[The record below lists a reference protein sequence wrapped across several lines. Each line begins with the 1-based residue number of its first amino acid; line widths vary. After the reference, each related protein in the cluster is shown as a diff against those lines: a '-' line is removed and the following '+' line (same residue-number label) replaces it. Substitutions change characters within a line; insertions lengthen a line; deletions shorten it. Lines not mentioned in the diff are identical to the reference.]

1 MSAQH
6 DLRDAS
12 GGGSGGGGRESGD
25 GSDGHLDDED
35 FLDSTFDEFEEQE
48 QQDAL
53 TRELVRGGFFGGD
66 FGEANLDGE
75 IDMSDLRPRSNRR
88 EAADSNARPG
98 GSARGAL
105 GSARGGRSNTARMLE
120 ALEALSQE
128 AEGLEGSGGGVPQS
142 LRGLLEQLHVGVGV
156 GADSS
161 VMSGMFP
168 FMQLLQGAGSNPRF
182 QRILSGL
189 SELCETLSLS
199 NEEVLAVSGFSV
211 DSFVPAVST
220 LIRFP
225 TSMDV
230 LLLAAR
236 ALSSILELFPSAAIP
251 KAIAE
256 QVIPSLCEKLLEI
269 EYMDVAELALQIL
282 ERIVCKSEAA
292 LSASSTSGTSA
303 VQLGAQYRLAVI
315 QENGIVALLQFVDF
329 FPLEIQ
335 RRAARIVCEV
345 CTDFP
350 LAMEGKLQQALPYI
364 SNLLHSFDSEILQSS
379 CACLQKLGES
389 TAFSENSAFASMIA
403 SDEICELL
411 VQRLTSYASLAEP
424 SGGGSTSV
432 LLSPTGYTNIMR
444 FLSCVLSSIPSDL
457 ESFSILRSASHLR
470 FVRLPPIVTTL
481 LAKQEVISENQLL
494 RETLKLVIAVLPI
507 AEEISPVNA
516 VPPSML
522 TLAHEILPLMIRVYD
537 VTSRADLR
545 YDCLG
550 VIFRSCSL
558 IYGRQRP
565 FMAQER
571 LELSRLATFFARVLR
586 PRRSSTAT
594 STSPN
599 PARSTPVL
607 VEREVDLLPVQL
619 TLGVVEIPL
628 QHTDARNEVK
638 ELFER
643 HGVASVIRF
652 YASSP
657 KEQGTED
664 DSDLSDVQKTSARLV
679 KEYLGSESPE
689 TSVVGQLQHLVE
701 DLSRAQAASS
711 TDNNAQSPS
720 LREVL
725 LKLRE
730 LNFITAHEIAHSGL
744 VKVLIELL
752 SSGEGQ
758 NTFSQVILT
767 QPVQDST
774 SGELSFVTSLVRCLQ
789 DAISSEKDAFSID
802 CGVPSKALTLG
813 DSVLSSGSVANDLDQ
828 LTQHIKVRVL
838 IEESKPEAAPEARSD
853 NGQQSTLREE
863 QEEPDEAPFRWMKR
877 TSLRRNGSSY
887 KANKS
892 SVHDTVV
899 LVEPLAR
906 IETMEDFIAG
916 KLFGRS
922 GNGDSILDAL
932 AGDGSAIDDEND
944 QEVGGEFNND
954 NVKQRRV
961 KAVYTGHP
969 LPTDM
974 SILEAIVKFGRAE
987 PNTSEKA
994 ETEAPSASAPGPPS
1008 MSHSRIWTS
1017 SPHEITFRVVTPLM
1031 STSASLDS
1039 ARSLECARGEVNT
1052 STSAMSS
1059 SKLTK
1064 GASSGEW
1071 WDDVWDLLLL
1081 MKLLREQTTGRAA
1094 TASLSFVNSFLSLQV
1109 NRALQQPVRVVTN
1122 SLPQWCFRLVNEF
1135 SFVLDFETR
1144 YHFMYATTCGC
1155 SRAIQYLCRSVWK
1168 KAVTEEPVTEQR
1180 RPNSSGTRRRH
1191 RDGSSRGRTSALDN
1205 ISQMVKLPR
1214 LKVRVARSRLL
1225 QSAMKLLAIYGGKKA
1240 VIEIEFLGEVG
1251 TGLGPTTEFFTLV
1264 CQQIQSQQLQM
1275 WKDDGHMAEP
1285 SSSRDGNSSDAEQ
1298 KREVLGY
1305 EEEEARTAEAQ
1316 NSLSIRGYHRVA
1328 VYHCPECKALHIP
1341 TCSVHRQLLT
1351 HEKKAGE
1358 ATPQTDAV
1366 AGGAS
1371 KPVNTRG
1378 CPAAS
1383 SSVSSRQPAATNSI
1397 PQCSHCLDE
1406 HDWHSAAA
1414 SCDCKQVSS
1423 ALEGVGEDDN
1433 LKASTDCTLKWWI
1446 LSEDEV
1452 HYLAKVY
1459 PQNATKVSHPVLQC
1473 AHCATVNFP
1482 GTDAGIVEM
1491 SGDRMVSRSGRR
1503 MFERDYRAVTK
1514 HVSPLCEGTPLNV
1527 MTSVITRS
1535 DVDLLVDFL
1544 GRGPEVLES
1553 EVESWNYLSQAALM
1567 GGNVGEG
1574 PSVTAPFGLYPKPY
1588 MGSSCQ
1594 AALSATQEE
1603 TKPASSTL
1611 SGDTSS
1617 LASMTASPGAEEVDV
1632 LAWFTFLGQFV
1643 GQALLD
1649 ERLLNLPFARPF
1661 LRALRGEKL
1670 VGRGVSMN
1678 ASLDFVE
1685 ELDPAIANSLRY
1697 LYDLAMQY
1705 SSMQEA
1711 GDVASEKVAAWTEEV
1726 DAMCLSFALVGA
1738 DDIPLEA
1745 GGGDTAV
1752 TLTALHRYVELSLEF
1767 LLERTIASQ
1776 VQAFQQGFAQ
1786 IYGGS
1791 GNQQLLHFLRAFDVR
1806 ELEQLLS
1813 DRGTGSTMWDRDGV
1827 ELREHMVC
1835 DHGYTADS
1843 RAIADLIA
1851 ILCDLSID
1859 DQRLF
1864 VRFVTGAG
1872 RLPLGGLRNLE
1883 PKLTVVR
1890 KLTERSDANSS
1901 GESDAVL
1908 PSASTCTNY
1917 LKLPDYSAREVMK
1930 RRLLYCIHEGQCSFH
1945 LS

>member
-1 MSAQH
+1 MSARRA
-6 DLRDAS
+6 LRDAS

-25 GSDGHLDDED
+25 GSGDHLDDED

-88 EAADSNARPG
+88 ETAGSNARPG
-98 GSARGAL
+98 GSVRGAP
-105 GSARGGRSNTARMLE
+105 GSARGGRSNAARMLE

-128 AEGLEGSGGGVPQS
+128 TEGLEGSGGGVPQS
-142 LRGLLEQLHVGVGV
+142 LRGLLEQLHVGVG
-156 GADSS
+156 ADSS
-161 VMSGMFP
+161 
-168 FMQLLQGAGSNPRF
+168 
-182 QRILSGL
+182 SGL

-211 DSFVPAVST
+211 DNFVPAVAA

-230 LLLAAR
+230 LLLAVR

-282 ERIVCKSEAA
+282 EWVVCKSEAA
-292 LSASSTSGTSA
+292 LSASSTPGTSA
-303 VQLGAQYRLAVI
+303 AQLCAQYRLAVI

-350 LAMEGKLQQALPYI
+350 LAMEDKLQQALPYI
-364 SNLLHSFDSEILQSS
+364 SNLLHSFDGEILQSS

-411 VQRLTSYASLAEP
+411 VQRLASYASLAEP

-432 LLSPTGYTNIMR
+432 LLPPTGYTNIMR
-444 FLSCVLSSIPSDL
+444 FLSCVLSSIPSEL

-470 FVRLPPIVTTL
+470 FVRLPPIVTAL

-522 TLAHEILPLMIRVYD
+522 TLAHEVLPLMIRVYD

-571 LELSRLATFFARVLR
+571 LELSRLAAFFARVLR

-594 STSPN
+594 PPN
-599 PARSTPVL
+599 PATSTPVL
-607 VEREVDLLPVQL
+607 VGCEVDLLPVQL
-619 TLGVVEIPL
+619 ALGVVEVPL
-628 QHTDARNEVK
+628 QHADARSEVK

-657 KEQGTED
+657 REQVPED
-664 DSDLSDVQKTSARLV
+664 DNDLSVVQEISARLV
-679 KEYLGSESPE
+679 REYLGSESPE

-701 DLSRAQAASS
+701 DLGRAQAAKS

-730 LNFITAHEIAHSGL
+730 FNFITAHEIAHSGL

-758 NTFSQVILT
+758 NAFSQVILT
-767 QPVQDST
+767 QSVQDSA

-802 CGVPSKALTLG
+802 CGVLSKAATLG

-838 IEESKPEAAPEARSD
+838 IEEGKPEAAPEVRSE
-853 NGQQSTLREE
+853 NGQQSIIREE
-863 QEEPDEAPFRWMKR
+863 QEAPDEASFRWMKR

-906 IETMEDFIAG
+906 IETMEDFIAD
-916 KLFGRS
+916 KLLGRN
-922 GNGDSILDAL
+922 GNGDSIRDTLT
-932 AGDGSAIDDEND
+932 GDGGAMDDEND

-961 KAVYTGHP
+961 KAIYRGHP
-969 LPTDM
+969 LPADM
-974 SILEAIVKFGRAE
+974 SMLEAIVKFGRAE
-987 PNTSEKA
+987 SSASEKA
-994 ETEAPSASAPGPPS
+994 EPEAPPASAPGPPS

-1017 SPHEITFRVVTPLM
+1017 SPHEITFRVVAPLM
-1031 STSASLDS
+1031 PTSASLDN
-1039 ARSLECARGEVNT
+1039 ARSLKCARGEGNT
-1052 STSAMSS
+1052 TSAVSA

-1064 GASSGEW
+1064 GSSSGEW

-1081 MKLLREQTTGRAA
+1081 MKLLREQTTGG
-1094 TASLSFVNSFLSLQV
+1094 TTTTSLSFVNSFLRLQV
-1109 NRALQQPVRVVTN
+1109 NRALQQPIRVVTN

-1168 KAVTEEPVTEQR
+1168 KAIAEEPVTAQR
-1180 RPNSSGTRRRH
+1180 WPNSSGTRRRH

-1275 WKDDGHMAEP
+1275 WKDDGRMAETP
-1285 SSSRDGNSSDAEQ
+1285 NSRDDNSSDTEQ
-1298 KREVLGY
+1298 KREVLGC
-1305 EEEEARTAEAQ
+1305 EEEEARAAEAQ
-1316 NSLSIRGYHRVA
+1316 NSLPIRGYHRMA

-1341 TCSVHRQLLT
+1341 TCSVHRQFLT
-1351 HEKKAGE
+1351 HNKKARE

-1378 CPAAS
+1378 CPTAS

-1414 SCDCKQVSS
+1414 SCDCKQVASV
-1423 ALEGVGEDDN
+1423 LEGVEEDGN

-1459 PQNATKVSHPVLQC
+1459 PRKAAKVSHPVLQC

-1514 HVSPLCEGTPLNV
+1514 HASPLCEGTPLNV

-1535 DVDLLVDFL
+1535 DVDLLVDYL
-1544 GRGPEVLES
+1544 ARGPEVLES
-1553 EVESWNYLSQAALM
+1553 EMESWNYLSQAALT

-1574 PSVTAPFGLYPKPY
+1574 PPVTAPFGLYPKPY

-1594 AALSATQEE
+1594 AALSAAQEE

-1617 LASMTASPGAEEVDV
+1617 LASISSPGAEEVDV
-1632 LAWFTFLGQFV
+1632 LAWFTFLGRFV

-1670 VGRGVSMN
+1670 IGTGVSMD

-1685 ELDPAIANSLRY
+1685 ELDPAIASSLRY
-1697 LYDLAMQY
+1697 LYDLTMQY
-1705 SSMQEA
+1705 SSQQEA
-1711 GDVASEKVAAWTEEV
+1711 GEVASEKVAAWTEEV
-1726 DAMCLSFALVGA
+1726 DTMCLSFTLVGA

-1745 GGGDTAV
+1745 GGEDTAV
-1752 TLTALHRYVELSLEF
+1752 TLPALHRYVKLNLEF

-1791 GNQQLLHFLRAFDVR
+1791 GSQQLLHFLHAFDVR

-1813 DRGTGSTMWDRDGV
+1813 DRGAGSTMWDRDGV

-1843 RAIADLIA
+1843 RAIANLIA
-1851 ILCDLSID
+1851 ILCDLPID

-1890 KLTERSDANSS
+1890 KLTESSDATSS
-1901 GESDAVL
+1901 DESDAVL

-1917 LKLPDYSAREVMK
+1917 LKLPDYSAREVMR